1 MDSSTDGR
9 ATARSSRTVVRLL
22 TAQAGI
28 KPSLSFTSLCFNY
41 YREFEMNASTHIETA
56 ALVSAQRVTTQDV
69 CNVIRAWSMPSHD
82 DLTMVVANLATKVQT
97 PNALSAV
104 ATAVLVDML
113 DDVVGQIEQ
122 DKVDQQAEQM
132 WIDSKRHD
140 APKWSDLPGFKN
152 VRGEL
157 DALTVRRVV

>member
-1 MDSSTDGR
+1 
-9 ATARSSRTVVRLL
+9 
-22 TAQAGI
+22 
-28 KPSLSFTSLCFNY
+28 
-41 YREFEMNASTHIETA
+41 MNASTHIETA
-56 ALVSAQRVTTQDV
+56 ALARAQRVTTQDV

-82 DLTMVVANLATKVQT
+82 DWVEVTSNLAAKAQT

-113 DDVVGQIEQ
+113 DEVVGQIEQ

-132 WIDSKRHD
+132 WLDSKRHD
-140 APKWSDLPGFKN
+140 APKWSDLPGFGN

-157 DALTVRRVV
+157 DALTVRRVGV